1 MKRAILLARR
11 GEGRA
16 APNPLVGAVIAK
28 EGRIVGEGYHVFEKR
43 DHAEV
48 VALRQAGTQSVG
60 AALYVT
66 LEPCAHFGRTP
77 PCTDR
82 IIESGIQQV
91 FLAVS
96 DPNPDVTGGGGGKL
110 RSRGILVH
118 EDLCRNEAVRLNE
131 SYFYFAKWRRPFA
144 RLKLALTLDGMIAT
158 RSGDSQWITGEAAR
172 REVQRLRYQH
182 DAILVGVNTVLRD
195 NPSLNVRWRHGSR
208 ITKVV
213 LDSHLRTPQD
223 ARLFD
228 SQDPVIIFHSGGVA
242 APNSIASRAR
252 LIPVAVKRGR
262 LDWDDILDALGRERI
277 TSLLIEGGSQV
288 AASALQA
295 GVVQKISFFYG
306 PKIIGG
312 SGLPGVADLAVRRL
326 SQALQLQSTRLRR
339 LGNDFLVE
347 AYLEKPEVA
356 RLLAGSSQLRNQ
368 KQRKPQS
375 WKATTVDP

>member
-1 MKRAILLARR
+1 MKRAIVLARR

-16 APNPLVGAVIAK
+16 APNPLVGAVVAK

-82 IIESGIQQV
+82 IIESGIQRV
-91 FLAVS
+91 FLAVP
-96 DPNPDVTGGGGGKL
+96 DPNPDVTGGGGKL
-110 RSRGILVH
+110 RSRGIAVH
-118 EDLCRNEAVRLNE
+118 QGLCCDEAMRLNE
-131 SYFYFAKWRRPFA
+131 SYFYFAKRARPFT

-172 REVQRLRYQH
+172 REAQRLRYNH
-182 DAILVGVNTVLRD
+182 DAILVGVNTVLED
-195 NPSLNVRWRHGSR
+195 DPSLNVRWRQGNR

-213 LDSHLRTPQD
+213 LDSHLRTPQG

-228 SQDPVIIFHSGGVA
+228 SQDSVIIFHSEGVS
-242 APNSIASRAR
+242 APNSIPSSAR
-252 LIPVAVKRGR
+252 LIPVAEKRDR
-262 LDWDDILDALGRERI
+262 LDWDEILDALGREGI

-288 AASALQA
+288 AASALKA

-312 SGLPGVADLAVRRL
+312 SGIPGIADLGVGRL
-326 SQALQLQSTRLRR
+326 SQALQLQSIRLRR
-339 LGNDFLVE
+339 LGSDFLVE
-347 AYLEKPEVA
+347 AYV
-356 RLLAGSSQLRNQ
+356 N
-368 KQRKPQS
+368 
-375 WKATTVDP
+375 V

>member
-16 APNPLVGAVIAK
+16 APNPLVGAVVVK

-60 AALYVT
+60 SVLYVT

-77 PCTDR
+77 PCADR
-82 IIESGIQQV
+82 IIESGIRQV
-91 FLAVS
+91 FLAVL

-110 RSRGILVH
+110 ESRGIVVH
-118 EDLCRNEAVRLNE
+118 EGLCRNEAERLNE
-131 SYFYFAKWRRPFA
+131 SYFYFVKRRRPFA

-158 RSGDSQWITGEAAR
+158 RSGDSQWITGESAR

-182 DAILVGVNTVLRD
+182 DAILVGVNTVLKD
-195 NPSLNVRWRHGSR
+195 NPSLNVRWRHGNR

-228 SQDPVIIFHSGGVA
+228 SQDPVIIFHSEGVA
-242 APNSIASRAR
+242 APKSSASRAR
-252 LIPVAVKRGR
+252 LIPVAEKWSR
-262 LDWDDILDALGRERI
+262 LDWDEILDALGRERI
-277 TSLLIEGGSQV
+277 VSLLIEGGSQV

-295 GVVQKISFFYG
+295 GVVQKVSFFYG

-312 SGLPGVADLAVRRL
+312 SGLPGIADLGVRRL

-339 LGNDFLVE
+339 LGSDFLVE
-347 AYLEKPEVA
+347 AY
-356 RLLAGSSQLRNQ
+356 
-368 KQRKPQS
+368 
-375 WKATTVDP
+375 VDV

>member
-11 GEGRA
+11 GEGRT
-16 APNPLVGAVIAK
+16 APNPLVGAVVVK

-48 VALRQAGTQSVG
+48 VALRRAGTRSAG

-77 PCTDR
+77 PCVDR
-82 IIESGIQQV
+82 IVESGIQQV
-91 FLAVS
+91 FMAVP
-96 DPNPDVTGGGGGKL
+96 DPNPDVTGGGGGTL
-110 RSRGILVH
+110 RSRGIAVH
-118 EDLCRNEAVRLNE
+118 QGLCRDQAVRLNE
-131 SYFYFAKWRRPFA
+131 SYFYFAKRRRPFS

-158 RSGDSQWITGEAAR
+158 GSGDSQWITGEAAR

-195 NPSLNVRWRHGSR
+195 DPSLNVRWRRGNR

-213 LDSHLRTPQD
+213 LDSRLRTPQD

-228 SQDPVIIFHSGGVA
+228 SQDPVIIFHSAGVP
-242 APNSIASRAR
+242 APGPIASRAR
-252 LIPVAVKRGR
+252 LIPVVEKRGR
-262 LDWDDILDALGRERI
+262 LDWDEILDALGREPI

-288 AASALQA
+288 AASALKA
-295 GVVQKISFFYG
+295 GVVQKVSFFYG
-306 PKIIGG
+306 PKIIGE
-312 SGLPGVADLAVRRL
+312 SGLPGIADLDVKRL
-326 SQALQLQSTRLRR
+326 PQALQLQGTRLRR

-347 AYLEKPEVA
+347 AYLKNPWA
-356 RLLAGSSQLRNQ
+356 
-368 KQRKPQS
+368 
-375 WKATTVDP
+375 